1 MSALLLRTDN
11 SQKRLIKGVTMYY
24 YEWYWLEWLDLNKHI
39 ISLDVVISKRCNLSV
54 KNIRNSNCRHTN
66 RRIIQRVTNALD
78 ALVKSGVII
87 EWHYTHSKRAQ
98 LTDEEKRACKEKIPY
113 NVFIKLY
120 IKFQMPNDLYFFLKP
135 Y

>member
-39 ISLDVVISKRCNLSV
+39 ISLDVVISKRCNLDV
-54 KNIRNSNCRHTN
+54 TNIRNSGSRHTD
-66 RRIIQRVTNALD
+66 RRIIKRVENALN
-78 ALVKSGVII
+78 ALVKAGVIS
-87 EWHYTHSKRAQ
+87 EWHYTHSKGVE
-98 LTDEEKRACKEKIPY
+98 LTTEEKRACKEKIPY